1 MRPSPLPLPARR
13 PALLASVADL
23 EEAETALELGAEVLD
38 LKDPRAGALGAWQP
52 EHLSAA
58 VARFGGRVPLS
69 ATIGDL
75 PMDPRLL
82 QQAAERVAASGVDVV
97 KVGFFTDSGR
107 AHVLDGLAPL
117 AARGVRLVAVLMADR
132 DPDLAD
138 LAPFARAG
146 LLGVM
151 LDTADKRAG
160 GLRSCLD
167 DARLVRFVAAARE
180 LGLLCGLAG
189 SLGLADITPSAG
201 LGPDYLGF
209 RGALCGGERRDRLDP
224 EAFRRVRIALETARA
239 ESGRSPQVA

>member
-1 MRPSPLPLPARR
+1 MPSSSLPLPARR

-38 LKDPRAGALGAWQP
+38 LKDPRAGALGAWSA
-52 EHLSAA
+52 ERLAAA

-69 ATIGDL
+69 ATTGDL
-75 PMDPRLL
+75 PMEPKLL
-82 QQAAERVAASGVDVV
+82 RAAAERAAASGVDVV
-97 KVGFFTDSGR
+97 KVGFFTDEGR
-107 AHVLDGLAPL
+107 TDVLEALRPL

-132 DPDLAD
+132 DPDLTD

-151 LDTADKRAG
+151 LDTAEKRAG
-160 GLRSCLD
+160 GLRRHRTEVEL
-167 DARLVRFVAAARE
+167 ARFVAETRE

-189 SLGLADITPSAG
+189 SLGLADIAPLAR

-209 RGALCGGERRDRLDP
+209 RGALCGGDRRGRLDP
-224 EAFRRVRIALETARA
+224 EAFRRVRIALERGRA
-239 ESGRSPQVA
+239 EPGRSLQAA